1 MDVAGRA
8 RRLQR
13 ALGDLGGD
21 ALLVTNLTNIRYL
34 TGFTGSAA
42 LLVVRPGELVFV
54 TDGRYEQHAGGEL
67 GDAGV
72 EATLVV
78 GRTLGAQRTA
88 IVEAL
93 ADVERI
99 GLEAEH
105 VTWADQREDAQKWL
119 PERKST

>member
-13 ALGDLGGD
+13 ALDDLGCD
-21 ALLVTNLTNIRYL
+21 ALLVTHLTNIRYL

-42 LLVVRPGELVFV
+42 LLVVLPGELVFV
-54 TDGRYEQHAGGEL
+54 TDGRYEQQAGGEL

-78 GRTLGAQRTA
+78 GRTLEAQRTA

-99 GLEAEH
+99 GLEAERSEERR
-105 VTWADQREDAQKWL
+105 VGKEGVSTWRY
-119 PERKST
+119 RG